1 MELLQEIVVL
11 TKPMSVE
18 QACDLLSAAMVYHIL
33 RLPKDEQNAKI
44 DFIKQ
49 RLEYGVKEIQKEE
62 QKVK

>member
-18 QACDLLSAAMVYHIL
+18 QACDLLSAVMVYHIL

-44 DFIKQ
+44 DFVKQ
-49 RLEYGVKEIQKEE
+49 RLENGITKLQRTELN
-62 QKVK
+62 